1 MSILG
6 VYNPLDID
14 VDHGDGVYIYSSDG
28 TIDEEFEINE
38 YNKTCLINGY
48 DNIDYLLSVKDKI
61 LKFES
66 NLK

>member
-1 MSILG
+1 MFQKTLTHHFQS
-6 VYNPLDID
+6 
-14 VDHGDGVYIYSSDG
+14 IYSSDG
-28 TIDEEFEINE
+28 KIDEMFEIND

-66 NLK
+66 NIK